1 MKELKLKEKERNLDI
16 LKIQQEQY
24 LEKVFALKKEMERLN
39 DQKEQ
44 VLDKKKAV

>member
-24 LEKVFALKKEMERLN
+24 LEKVFSLKKEMERLN